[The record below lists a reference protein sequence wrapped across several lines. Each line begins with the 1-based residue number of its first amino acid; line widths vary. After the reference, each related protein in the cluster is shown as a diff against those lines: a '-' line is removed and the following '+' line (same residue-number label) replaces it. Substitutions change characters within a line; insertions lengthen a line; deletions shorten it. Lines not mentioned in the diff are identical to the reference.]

1 VLLLDDVLFSF
12 FLANSMSYGVLD
24 ALAFEFLVSLSEIG
38 FFFWSNCRSYGVSEL
53 ARRINVVRFML
64 NTQVAVA
71 LVVSVLLVLWLWRRE
86 LAAGASVL
94 LEP

>member
-1 VLLLDDVLFSF
+1 MACRTHWRSNSLFP
-12 FLANSMSYGVLD
+12 FLK
-24 ALAFEFLVSLSEIG
+24 LAF
-38 FFFWSNCRSYGVSEL
+38 FFRSNCRSYGVSEL

-94 LEP
+94 LESE

>member
-1 VLLLDDVLFSF
+1 
-12 FLANSMSYGVLD
+12 M
-24 ALAFEFLVSLSEIG
+24 
-38 FFFWSNCRSYGVSEL
+38 SEL

-94 LEP
+94 LEPE

>member
-1 VLLLDDVLFSF
+1 VS
-12 FLANSMSYGVLD
+12 N
-24 ALAFEFLVSLSEIG
+24 ALAFEVLVSLSEIG
-38 FFFWSNCRSYGVSEL
+38 FLVWCKCRSYGVSEL
-53 ARRINVVRFML
+53 ARRITVVRLML